1 MKQFLP
7 FIRDVLLILILV
19 VGILLLDRND
29 KMVDKILEH
38 ATKASAQ
45 NTSEQTAETAETAD
59 INTNTTS
66 ETAAADY
73 NYIYFRHSN
82 QWVTNK
88 LICYEVVDNGQ
99 NIKFSAENS
108 AGDTLSYYTNMANVV
123 LMYKNEN

>member
-7 FIRDVLLILILV
+7 LIRDVLLILILV

-29 KMVDKILEH
+29 KMVDEILER
-38 ATKASAQ
+38 ATKTSA
-45 NTSEQTAETAETAD
+45 QTAETAETD

-123 LMYKNEN
+123 LMYRNEN

>member
-29 KMVDKILEH
+29 KMVDEILER

-45 NTSEQTAETAETAD
+45 NTSEQTAETAAID
-59 INTNTTS
+59 TNTTP
-66 ETAAADY
+66 ETAATDY

-108 AGDTLSYYTNMANVV
+108 AGDTLNYYTNMANVV
-123 LMYKNEN
+123 LMYRNEN

>member
-7 FIRDVLLILILV
+7 LIRDVLLILILV

-29 KMVDKILEH
+29 KMVD
-38 ATKASAQ
+38 
-45 NTSEQTAETAETAD
+45 
-59 INTNTTS
+59 
-66 ETAAADY
+66 DY

-123 LMYKNEN
+123 LIYRNEN

>member
-29 KMVDKILEH
+29 KMVDEILER

-45 NTSEQTAETAETAD
+45 NTSEQTAETAETAAID
-59 INTNTTS
+59 TNTTP
-66 ETAAADY
+66 ETAATDY

-108 AGDTLSYYTNMANVV
+108 AGDTLNYYTNMANVV
-123 LMYKNEN
+123 LMYRNEN

>member
-7 FIRDVLLILILV
+7 LIRDVLLILILV

-29 KMVDKILEH
+29 KMVDEILER
-38 ATKASAQ
+38 ATKASA
-45 NTSEQTAETAETAD
+45 QTAETAETAD
-59 INTNTTS
+59 ISTNTTT

-99 NIKFSAENS
+99 NIKFLAENS

-123 LMYKNEN
+123 LMYRNEN

>member
-7 FIRDVLLILILV
+7 LIRDVLLILILV

-29 KMVDKILEH
+29 KMVDEILER
-38 ATKASAQ
+38 ATKTSA
-45 NTSEQTAETAETAD
+45 QTAETTETAD
-59 INTNTTS
+59 ISTNTV
-66 ETAAADY
+66 ADY

-123 LMYKNEN
+123 LMYRNEN

>member
-7 FIRDVLLILILV
+7 LIRDVLLILILV

-29 KMVDKILEH
+29 KMVDEILER
-38 ATKASAQ
+38 ATKTSAQ
-45 NTSEQTAETAETAD
+45 TAETAD

-123 LMYKNEN
+123 LMYRNEN

>member
-7 FIRDVLLILILV
+7 LIRDVLLILILV

-29 KMVDKILEH
+29 KMVDEILER
-38 ATKASAQ
+38 ATKTSAQ
-45 NTSEQTAETAETAD
+45 TAQTAETAETAD
-59 INTNTTS
+59 ISTNTTS

-123 LMYKNEN
+123 LMYRNEN

>member
-1 MKQFLP
+1 MIAKNAFLWYNINIGIEKQVESTIIFLGN
-7 FIRDVLLILILV
+7 INEAI
-19 VGILLLDRND
+19 
-29 KMVDKILEH
+29 
-38 ATKASAQ
+38 SSSY
-45 NTSEQTAETAETAD
+45 SETTETAD
-59 INTNTTS
+59 ISTNTTP
-66 ETAAADY
+66 ETAVADY

-123 LMYKNEN
+123 LMYRNEN

>member
-7 FIRDVLLILILV
+7 LIRDVLLILILV

-29 KMVDKILEH
+29 KMVDEILER
-38 ATKASAQ
+38 ATKTSA
-45 NTSEQTAETAETAD
+45 QTAETTETAD
-59 INTNTTS
+59 ISTNTTP
-66 ETAAADY
+66 ETAVADY

-108 AGDTLSYYTNMANVV
+108 A
-123 LMYKNEN
+123 

>member
-7 FIRDVLLILILV
+7 LIRDVLLILILV

-29 KMVDKILEH
+29 KMVDEILERT
-38 ATKASAQ
+38 TKASAQ
-45 NTSEQTAETAETAD
+45 TAETAV
-59 INTNTTS
+59 
-66 ETAAADY
+66 ADY

-88 LICYEVVDNGQ
+88 LICYEVVDNEQ

-123 LMYKNEN
+123 LMYRNEN